1 MSKLISILAALALS
15 TGSALADAYS
25 GGICLAPT
33 EFHIGEVGS
42 NQILITSSP
51 TVTSGSTYPAGS
63 SIGGL
68 LTLAN
73 VARVNAA
80 AGSSGT
86 SGLIQTVVMTTKS
99 HNPSPGI
106 GFDVV
111 FFDSNPSTT
120 TCTDHSAVTIAAADI
135 GKVVGVSHLID
146 ATQGGAAVDI
156 WQDLTMRTM
165 PYSLNNATS
174 IFACVITRATPGY
187 SSTSDVTFKFQVI
200 RQ

>member
-15 TGSALADAYS
+15 ISPALADSFS

-51 TVTSGSTYPAGS
+51 TVSTTLYAVGA

-68 LTLAN
+68 QTLAN
-73 VARVNAA
+73 AARVSAA

-86 SGLIQTVVMTTKS
+86 SGLIQSVEMITKS
-99 HNPSPGI
+99 HQPGATY
-106 GFDVV
+106 DVV
-111 FFDSNPSTT
+111 FFDANPSGS
-120 TCTDHSAVTIAAADI
+120 TCTDHNAVTVASADI
-135 GKVVGVSHLID
+135 GKVIGVSHLAD
-146 ATQGGAAVDI
+146 ATQAGAAVDI

-165 PYSLNNATS
+165 PYSLNSATS
-174 IFACVITRATPGY
+174 IFACVITRATPTY
-187 SSTSDVTFKFQVI
+187 PSTSDVTFKFQVI